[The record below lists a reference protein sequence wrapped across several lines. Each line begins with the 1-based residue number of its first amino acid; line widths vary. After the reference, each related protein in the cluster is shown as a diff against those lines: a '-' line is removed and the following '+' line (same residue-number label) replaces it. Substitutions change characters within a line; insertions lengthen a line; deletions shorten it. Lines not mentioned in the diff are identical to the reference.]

1 MKLSLYKLGMIM
13 WMGVCTAMGVHAQTT
28 TTLTLEDCRARALDQ
43 NMTLRNAKSSVTA
56 AKEAS
61 REAFTKYFPSVSATG
76 FGYNANKGLIEM
88 EMSPE
93 MQMSMLKNGVL
104 GGITLT
110 QPIFAGG
117 QIVNGNKLAKVGVE
131 VSQLQQEQTR
141 KEVLLT
147 VEKYYWQVITLEEKK
162 KTLQSV
168 YEMLTQICSE
178 VQTSVDAG
186 ITTRN
191 DLLQVKLR
199 QNDIKSNL
207 LNLDNNLKLSY
218 MVLAQ
223 YIGLNGEEI
232 AVVPEEQMDAVPT
245 FPSELAVDHATALLN
260 TPEYKLLDRN
270 VRANRLQKR
279 LAVGK
284 NLPSVGAGVGYMYD
298 NLMDKDHPFGVAY
311 VTVSVPLSGWWGGSH
326 AIKQQKAKLDIAQ
339 NTLSDSSDLLIIQM
353 RHLWNEVE
361 DAYQQLLIARDSE
374 EQSTENLRLN
384 RNYYQAGM
392 STMSDLLDAQS
403 LFQQSRD
410 QWTDSYSQ
418 FKIKVLEYC
427 HATGQR

>member
-1 MKLSLYKLGMIM
+1 
-13 WMGVCTAMGVHAQTT
+13 
-28 TTLTLEDCRARALDQ
+28 
-43 NMTLRNAKSSVTA
+43 
-56 AKEAS
+56 
-61 REAFTKYFPSVSATG
+61 
-76 FGYNANKGLIEM
+76 
-88 EMSPE
+88 
-93 MQMSMLKNGVL
+93 
-104 GGITLT
+104 
-110 QPIFAGG
+110 
-117 QIVNGNKLAKVGVE
+117 
-131 VSQLQQEQTR
+131 
-141 KEVLLT
+141 
-147 VEKYYWQVITLEEKK
+147 
-162 KTLQSV
+162 
-168 YEMLTQICSE
+168 MLTQICSE

-199 QNDIKSNL
+199 QNELKSNL

-218 MVLAQ
+218 MVLSQ

-232 AVVPEEQMDAVPT
+232 AVVPEEQMDAVPS